1 MSATS
6 SRPMSESGLCPVSQS
21 NGMQS
26 LKTMFSKTTG
36 FSQRWR
42 LAVTAAALL
51 LCLPLSACLEEETA
65 ALPYLGVNHTDK
77 WVSSFLINGEG
88 GVINVPPQGGGGK
101 TTCCVILP
109 KRWRPDL
116 KVTIKW
122 QGGGKWLTD
131 ADGKEV
137 IRDGRQVLVE
147 DPWIERSVPVPKYTE
162 KDLAHFD
169 VHFLPDDQVQVK
181 VSFYYPP
188 HKDYRPTYPKQRES
202 QP

>member
-1 MSATS
+1 MKPRRQTEAMGSTHETGPRPAPSATH
-6 SRPMSESGLCPVSQS
+6 G
-21 NGMQS
+21 
-26 LKTMFSKTTG
+26 
-36 FSQRWR
+36 WR
-42 LAVTAAALL
+42 TAARSATALL
-51 LCLPLSACLEEETA
+51 LCLPLSACLEEETV
-65 ALPYLGVNHTDK
+65 ALSYLGVNHTDQ

-101 TTCCVILP
+101 TTCCVVLP

-147 DPWIERSVPVPKYTE
+147 DPWIERTVNVPEYSE

-181 VSFYYPP
+181 VSFYDPP
-188 HKDYRPTYPKQRES
+188 HKDYRPTDPIQGAS